1 MSAPTTERPATERPA
16 TPTTPSPTPPSGA
29 MLLGRIGGW
38 CFDHGGRAVGAWLAG
53 LVLVFVAAGVAG
65 TAFTST
71 SDLPG
76 SDSAA
81 GSAALEEHFPELG
94 AGGQSG
100 TIVFRADQGVD
111 DPEVVAAMEDLFEV
125 VAAGFPDAAG
135 VPRQLGATVV
145 SPYSSTG
152 AGQIAEAGPLA
163 GRLAFA
169 QVNLAADVDTV
180 ESGRIGELI
189 AEHAPEVA
197 GLEVF
202 AGGQHLATLEPPAA
216 ELIGLAFA
224 VVVLVLA
231 FGSVLAMGLP
241 IAVALGGVGAG
252 IATMALLSHVITMP
266 EDTTILG
273 MMVGLGVGIDY
284 ALFIV
289 TRYREL
295 AGAGHDPRTATV
307 LAMDTAG
314 RAVVFAGATVVI
326 SMLGLL
332 LVGLGWLGGM
342 GIGVSATVLATMLT
356 STTLLP
362 ALLGLTHERLEIT
375 RWRGLVAAGFGA
387 LALLGA
393 GIGSGQ
399 LAVTGLVLVLAT
411 LAAGRFVARSAGSSP
426 AVRPD
431 RSSRPWPTGGAE
443 PSSAGPGPGSAPRP
457 PCSPCWRRPPSGCD
471 SPGPT
476 RATSRRAPRRT
487 RPMRCSPTGSARG
500 STGRSSSPR
509 RPGRTRRPPAWRRC
523 GRRWPRRRAWL
534 RSARRLRA
542 RPHRG
547 TPSS

>member
-1 MSAPTTERPATERPA
+1 
-16 TPTTPSPTPPSGA
+16 

-411 LAAGRFVARSAGSSP
+411 LAAGRSVAAL
-426 AVRPD
+426 
-431 RSSRPWPTGGAE
+431 
-443 PSSAGPGPGSAPRP
+443 
-457 PCSPCWRRPPSGCD
+457 RRIVP
-471 SPGPT
+471 
-476 RATSRRAPRRT
+476 RRAPRPVEQTLAHRWSRAVQR
-487 RPMRCSPTGSARG
+487 RPWAWLGASAAVLAVLASPALGIRLAWPDEGNFPQGSPTHEAYALLADGFGDGFNGPLVVTAETGPDTSAAGVEALRVGAGRDAGRGCGQRAGSELDL
-500 STGRSSSPR
+500 TG
-509 RPGRTRRPPAWRRC
+509 
-523 GRRWPRRRAWL
+523 
-534 RSARRLRA
+534 
-542 RPHRG
+542 G